1 MMEQISHTIV
11 RVVPSHGERTMHTL
25 PPLPYAKD
33 ALAPH
38 ISAETMDFHYAK
50 HHAGYVKKLNELVA
64 DTPMADLELEQLIT
78 KTHDAQGGQEKKI
91 FNNAA
96 QCWNHEF
103 FWNSMT
109 PDNFGKPSGELMAMI
124 GSDFGDVEGFND
136 AFIKAAEGHFGS
148 GWVWL
153 VETGG
158 KVEVV
163 TTVNADLPMTS
174 GKTALLVCDIWE
186 HAYYLDYQN
195 RKPDFVKTY
204 LKNLINWEFAEAN
217 LQAMADA

>member
-1 MMEQISHTIV
+1 MF
-11 RVVPSHGERTMHTL
+11 TL
-25 PPLPYAKD
+25 PPLPYAQN

-38 ISAETMDFHYAK
+38 ISAETMDFHYNK

-64 DTPMADLELEQLIT
+64 GTVMADLELEAVIT
-78 KTHDAQGGQEKKI
+78 KTHNATDGDAIKI

-96 QCWNHEF
+96 QVWNHTF
-103 FWNSMT
+103 FWNAMT
-109 PDNFGKPSGELMAMI
+109 PAGGNDPT
-124 GSDFGDVEGFND
+124 GDIADLINATFDDVKGFNA
-136 AFIKAAEGHFGS
+136 AFAKAAEAHFGS

-153 VETGG
+153 VEADG
-158 KVEVV
+158 KAEIM
-163 TTVNADLPMTS
+163 TTANADLPMTS

-204 LKNLINWEFAEAN
+204 LENLINWDFAAAN
-217 LQAMADA
+217 LDTLVDA

>member
-1 MMEQISHTIV
+1 MFK
-11 RVVPSHGERTMHTL
+11 L
-25 PPLPYAKD
+25 PLLPYAED

-38 ISAETMDFHYAK
+38 ISAKTMDFHYNK
-50 HHAGYVKKLNELVA
+50 HHAGYVKKLNGLVA
-64 DTPMADLELEQLIT
+64 DTPMAKMSLEEIIME
-78 KTHDAQGGQEKKI
+78 THGSKAVDTKKI

-109 PDNFGKPSGELMAMI
+109 PDGGGEPDGELAEMIDAEFGDTNSFGKA
-124 GSDFGDVEGFND
+124 FGDAAD
-136 AFIKAAEGHFGS
+136 AHFGS

-153 VETGG
+153 AQADG
-158 KVEVV
+158 KLEIL
-163 TTVNADLPMTS
+163 TTPNAELPMTS

-195 RKPDFVKTY
+195 RKPDFVETY
-204 LKNLINWEFAEAN
+204 LAHLINWEFANAN
-217 LQAMADA
+217 LGVFSEA

>member
-1 MMEQISHTIV
+1 MFK
-11 RVVPSHGERTMHTL
+11 L
-25 PPLPYAKD
+25 PPLPYAED

-38 ISAETMDFHYAK
+38 ISAETMDFHYNK
-50 HHAGYVKKLNELVA
+50 HHAGYVKKLNGLVA
-64 DTPMADLELEQLIT
+64 DTPMADMTLEDIIMET
-78 KTHDAQGGQEKKI
+78 NGSKAADSKKI

-109 PDNFGKPSGELMAMI
+109 PDGGGKPGGELTELINAE
-124 GSDFGDVEGFND
+124 FGDAEGFAKAFTEAAD
-136 AFIKAAEGHFGS
+136 AHFGS

-153 VETGG
+153 AQTDG
-158 KVEVV
+158 KLEIL
-163 TTVNADLPMTS
+163 TTPNAELPMTS

-195 RKPDFVKTY
+195 RKPDFVGTY
-204 LKNLINWEFAEAN
+204 LANLISWDFANAN
-217 LQAMADA
+217 LGVLSEA

>member
-1 MMEQISHTIV
+1 MFK
-11 RVVPSHGERTMHTL
+11 L
-25 PPLPYAKD
+25 PPLPYAED

-38 ISAETMDFHYAK
+38 ISAETMDFHYNK
-50 HHAGYVKKLNELVA
+50 HHAGYVKKLNGLVA
-64 DTPMADLELEQLIT
+64 DTPMAEMTLEEIIME
-78 KTHDAQGGQEKKI
+78 THGSKATDTKKI

-109 PDNFGKPSGELMAMI
+109 PDGGGEPDGELAELI
-124 GSDFGDVEGFND
+124 GAEFGDAKGFAKAFTEAAD
-136 AFIKAAEGHFGS
+136 AHFGS

-153 VETGG
+153 AQADG
-158 KVEVV
+158 KLEIL
-163 TTVNADLPMTS
+163 TTPNAELPMTS

-195 RKPDFVKTY
+195 RKPDFVETY
-204 LKNLINWEFAEAN
+204 LANVVNWDFANAN
-217 LQAMADA
+217 LRALADA